1 MSGIST
7 YQAGQSDLE
16 LAPRDLAVLLAP
28 YDASHPLLPTL
39 EGSGGALNIPSYYV
53 SVGNF
58 TKSAGVTLGH
68 TPEITD
74 VDSHGKASPTR
85 QLPNRRVITIG
96 FEPQE
101 TKLVNLALYWGTDW
115 LSNVPTVSA
124 NAGFAEAI
132 PELPLN
138 LKFRAILLGWDDFN
152 GDDIFIYWIANKVN
166 VSATSD
172 QELVDSNVI
181 RYPYTL
187 NCQADDENQSALTVG
202 ICGPG
207 WEALQDV
214 AATGFGGDS

>member
-16 LAPRDLAVLLAP
+16 LAARDLAVLLTP
-28 YDASHPLLPTL
+28 YDNTHPLLPTL
-39 EGSGGALNIPSYYV
+39 EGSDGNLSIPSYYL

-58 TKSAGVTLGH
+58 TKAAGVTLGH

-85 QLPNRRVITIG
+85 QLASKRTITIG

-101 TKLVNLALYWGTDW
+101 TNIVTLSLYWGADW
-115 LSNVPTVSA
+115 MSNIPALSTNG
-124 NAGFAEAI
+124 GFAEAI
-132 PELPLN
+132 PELPRN

-152 GDDIFIYWIANKVN
+152 GEDIFIYWIANKVN
-166 VSATSD
+166 VSATTD

-181 RYPYTL
+181 RYPFTL
-187 NCQADDENQSALTVG
+187 NCTADDENQSALTVG
-202 ICGPG
+202 FCGDG
-207 WEALQDV
+207 WNSLNDV
-214 AATGFGGDS
+214 ATTGFGGS

>member
-7 YQAGQSDLE
+7 HQAGQSDLE
-16 LAPRDLAVLLAP
+16 LAARDLAVLLCP
-28 YDASHPLLPTL
+28 YDDTAPLLSTL
-39 EGSGGALNIPSYYV
+39 EAAGGGLDIPAYYV

-68 TPEITD
+68 SPEIND
-74 VDSHGKASPTR
+74 IESHGKASPTR
-85 QLPNRRVITIG
+85 QMASKRQITIG

-115 LSNVPTVSA
+115 LKNVPALSTDG
-124 NAGFAEAI
+124 GFAAAI

-138 LKFRAILLGWDDFN
+138 LKFRCILLGWDDFN
-152 GDDIFIYWIANKVN
+152 GEDIFIYWIANKVN

-172 QELVDSNVI
+172 TELVDSNVI

-187 NCQADDENQSALTVG
+187 NCQSDDENQSALTVG

-207 WEALQDV
+207 WDTLNTINS
-214 AATGFGGDS
+214 TGFGGS

>member
-1 MSGIST
+1 MSGISS
-7 YQAGQSDLE
+7 YQSGQSDLE
-16 LAPRDLAVLLAP
+16 LAARDLAVLLTP
-28 YDASHPLLPTL
+28 YTDTHPLLPTL
-39 EGSGGALNIPSYYV
+39 EGSTGNLNIPAYYV

-58 TKSAGVTLGH
+58 TKAAGVTLGH

-101 TKLVNLALYWGTDW
+101 TKLVNLSLYWGTDW
-115 LSNVPTVSA
+115 LSNAPTLSA

-138 LKFRAILLGWDDFN
+138 LKFRCILLGWDDFN
-152 GDDIFIYWIANKVN
+152 GEDIFIYWIGNKAN
-166 VSATSD
+166 VSATTD
-172 QELVDSNVI
+172 TELVDSNVI

-187 NCQADDENQSALTVG
+187 NCQADNQNQSALTVG

-207 WEALQDV
+207 WEALQL
-214 AATGFGGDS
+214 ANETGFGGS

>member
-16 LAPRDLAVLLAP
+16 LAARDLAVLLTP
-28 YDASHPLLPTL
+28 YDETHPLLPTL
-39 EGSGGALNIPSYYV
+39 EGSGGALDIPAYYV

-58 TKSAGVTLGH
+58 TKAAGVTLGH
-68 TPEITD
+68 QPEITD

-115 LSNVPTVSA
+115 LTNTPTLSA

-152 GDDIFIYWIANKVN
+152 GEDIFIYWIANKVN
-166 VSATSD
+166 VSATTD

-214 AATGFGGDS
+214 ASSGFGGS